1 MDLQFPI
8 YRKRLNNKSFYK
20 ITSNNTFEEV
30 QLTGSLKMKYE
41 FTADKYP
48 EFLYI
53 KDLIELNYCEEIT
66 EIQWNELLR

>member
-20 ITSNNTFEEV
+20 ITSHKTFEEV
-30 QLTGSLKMKYE
+30 QLIGSLKIKYE

-48 EFLYI
+48 EVLYI
-53 KDLIELNYCEEIT
+53 KDLIELNYCEEIA
-66 EIQWNELLR
+66 EIEWNELLS